1 MTNSELLNTQTSVEN
16 ADNVESTSQNIAK
29 YVTVDDTPFAVVEDG
44 GKWIIVF
51 GQYKASTREFNN
63 VDDAKEYINSKPWEL
78 ILTACYAY
86 NDMVNEL
93 RAQEVNDIK
102 TI

>member
-1 MTNSELLNTQTSVEN
+1 MTNLELLNTQTSVES
-16 ADNVESTSQNIAK
+16 ADSLESTSENISK
-29 YVTVDDTPFAVVEDG
+29 YVTLDETPFAVVEDG

-63 VDDAKEYINSKPWEL
+63 VEEAEEYVHSKPWEL
-78 ILTACYAY
+78 ILTAGYAY

-93 RAQEVNDIK
+93 RAQDVKDIT